1 MDKPLFV
8 ECHNALEYNYLFKDV
23 DNMNFYSAKMDENEY
38 IVVDDYDCDNYDIWS
53 EVQIVLLENDRLL
66 CRHKGKYGV
75 VNSEGWD
82 IIPFVYDKF
91 EKRAEANGNM
101 YDVLLGNRW
110 GVIDSSGK
118 EFFRIKY
125 SNPIPIEEFQ
135 MICCVG
141 GLYL

>member
-1 MDKPLFV
+1 MSSIANSLLLLLNDKMRIAMDKPLFV

-91 EKRAEANGNM
+91 EKRAETNGNM
-101 YDVLLGNRW
+101 
-110 GVIDSSGK
+110 
-118 EFFRIKY
+118 
-125 SNPIPIEEFQ
+125 
-135 MICCVG
+135 
-141 GLYL
+141 